1 MSTELAAPPAAG
13 SAGWVGL
20 SLAVGSLVHLLPA
33 VTSGRREVTGGQ
45 EEPPPSWGL
54 PSDPRRLLVGR
65 GWGWG
70 GSVHSGVRF
79 LDPASRLSDLG

>member
-20 SLAVGSLVHLLPA
+20 SLAVGSLVHLPA
-33 VTSGRREVTGGQ
+33 VTSGHREVTGGQ

-65 GWGWG
+65 GWEHEVG
-70 GSVHSGVRF
+70 GGGAVFIQV
-79 LDPASRLSDLG
+79 